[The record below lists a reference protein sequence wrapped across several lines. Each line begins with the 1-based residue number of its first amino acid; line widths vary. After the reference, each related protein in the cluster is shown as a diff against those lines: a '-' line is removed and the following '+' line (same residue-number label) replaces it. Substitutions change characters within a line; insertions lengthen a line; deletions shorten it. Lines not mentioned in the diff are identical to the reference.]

1 MTNNT
6 RDDLKKSSFP
16 GSGEFNKIV
25 EDAKR
30 GAGEDQ
36 NEVERRLTEEILP
49 NLIYSLHMDK
59 RNREQ
64 YLKKIKT
71 EQYLEKKIEQFP
83 EKKREQNLEK
93 KREQYLEQS
102 LEKKKKRVALRT
114 VGPKK
119 QFDSENTNKNQEKE
133 EDYSWYVI
141 EFNVYSLTQLQ
152 IYININYMLML
163 ETS

>member
-1 MTNNT
+1 MTNIT
-6 RDDLKKSSFP
+6 LDDLKKGYFP

-30 GAGEDQ
+30 GAGADQ
-36 NEVERRLTEEILP
+36 NEVDRRLTEMILLD
-49 NLIYSLHMDK
+49 LIIGRREK
-59 RNREQ
+59 KNREQ
-64 YLKKIKT
+64 SLKKKKKKKKKRKHN
-71 EQYLEKKIEQFP
+71 LEKPLKKKIEQCP
-83 EKKREQNLEK
+83 EKM
-93 KREQYLEQS
+93 EQS
-102 LEKKKKRVALRT
+102 LEKKRKRVALRI

-119 QFDSENTNKNQEKE
+119 QFESENTNKNQEKE

-152 IYININYMLML
+152 IYRNINYMLML